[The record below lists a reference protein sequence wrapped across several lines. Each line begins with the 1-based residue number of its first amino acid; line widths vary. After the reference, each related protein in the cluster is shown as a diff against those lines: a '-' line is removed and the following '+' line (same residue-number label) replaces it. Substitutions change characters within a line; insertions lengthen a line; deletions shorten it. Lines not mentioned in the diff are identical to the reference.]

1 MLAAEVV
8 RSKIWNKFE
17 DLIGFVDILSVS
29 YKKKTTITDDSKITL
44 IIR

>member
-29 YKKKTTITDDSKITL
+29 YKKKTITDDSKITL